1 MTEAVAWMYRFGAN
15 DPVILPSKRDWA
27 DNNPKWTETPLYPA
41 EADQGGWIVGN
52 GDGTKWR
59 TWGAMGP
66 EWTTDRNTA
75 TRYYRREDAEAV
87 HRDDEDA
94 WTIVPFGDQAPQA
107 STEAAWCDDTLPCA
121 RYTAALA
128 AKDAQIAELER
139 ECDTLSGLVQ
149 GWHYLAVGPDEMGDY
164 HTQKQLIKLS
174 EPYASPALKTLKEK
188 NDDA

>member
-41 EADQGGWIVGN
+41 EAL
-52 GDGTKWR
+52 R
-59 TWGAMGP
+59 A
-66 EWTTDRNTA
+66 
-75 TRYYRREDAEAV
+75 
-87 HRDDEDA
+87 RDE
-94 WTIVPFGDQAPQA
+94 
-107 STEAAWCDDTLPCA
+107 
-121 RYTAALA
+121 R
-128 AKDAQIAELER
+128 IAELER
-139 ECDTLSGLVQ
+139 ERDALSGLVQ

-174 EPYASPALKTLKEK
+174 EPYASPALKALKEK